1 MKQKNI
7 LLVFCDQLRSDM
19 ISSLGN
25 TIIKTPALD
34 RLVARGIT
42 FDNAYSPSPV
52 CVAARHAMHTGVPTY
67 ISGCTDNMAMPYYP
81 SFMEILSAN
90 GYQTHGIG
98 KMHFT
103 LKDNPRWGF
112 EGLEL
117 SEEVNGAK
125 NDAYRAMLYSNG
137 YEHVKD
143 LHGVRS
149 EMYYVPQVS
158 QVPERLHCNSW
169 LTERS
174 ISFLENR
181 DPSRPFFLMT
191 SYIKPHPPFE
201 NPVPWNKLYRC
212 SDMPDAFVPENS
224 NDLICHVNR
233 YQNAYK
239 YRSQGTD
246 RNLVRSMRAAYYG
259 CVSFL
264 DYTLGKIFDYLDE
277 TGLTE
282 ETLIVLTSD
291 HGEML
296 GDYNCYGKRC
306 FLEPASHIPLIVC
319 DPSSQSV
326 IHAATPVSLYDIF
339 PTLLSYAGIK
349 SESETYG
356 ANLLDIASKGHTER
370 TVYGQFSQEGT
381 GLYMARDLQYKYI
394 FSAADNR
401 EWLFDISQEAETEKD
416 TFHRLSETRDIS
428 DSHRN
433 IADSMKDRLITHFR
447 GLGIEAPFDGN
458 DFRRYPVLTVD
469 PYNDNLLLRQDPPSS
484 LMADNR

>member
-1 MKQKNI
+1 MKKKNI
-7 LLVFCDQLRSDM
+7 ILVFCDQLRSDM

-25 TIIKTPALD
+25 PIIRTPTLD
-34 RLVARGIT
+34 RLVSRGIT
-42 FDNAYSPSPV
+42 FDNAYTPSPV

-67 ISGCTDNMAMPYYP
+67 LSGCTDNMAMPYYP

-90 GYQTHGIG
+90 GYLTHGIG

-103 LKDNPRWGF
+103 LKENPCWGF

-117 SEEVNGAK
+117 SEEVNGAV

-143 LHGVRS
+143 LHGIRS
-149 EMYYVPQVS
+149 EMYYIPQVS

-169 LTERS
+169 LSERS

-181 DPSRPFFLMT
+181 DSSRPFFLMT

-212 SDMPDAFVPENS
+212 SDMPDAFIPENS
-224 NDLICHVNR
+224 DDLICYVNR
-233 YQNAYK
+233 NQNAYK
-239 YRSQGTD
+239 YRSQGRD

-259 CVSFL
+259 CVSFI
-264 DYTLGKIFDYLDE
+264 DYTLGKIIDYLDN
-277 TGLTE
+277 TGLIE
-282 ETLIVLTSD
+282 DTLIVVTAD

-319 DPSSQSV
+319 DPSSRVSAH
-326 IHAATPVSLYDIF
+326 IATPVSLYDIF
-339 PTLLSYAGIK
+339 PTLLSYADINTLP
-349 SESETYG
+349 ETYG
-356 ANLLDIASKGHTER
+356 SNLLGITANGDTDR
-370 TVYGQFSQEGT
+370 TIYGQFSRDGT
-381 GLYMARDLQYKYI
+381 GLYMARNLRYKYI

-401 EWLFDISQEAETEKD
+401 EWLFNTSQEANNEDES
-416 TFHRLSETRDIS
+416 FHMLSERLDIS
-428 DSHRN
+428 ASHRS
-433 IADSMKDRLITHFR
+433 IAESMKNRLITHFR
-447 GLGIEAPFDGN
+447 SLGIEAPFDGN
-458 DFRRYPVLTVD
+458 DFRRFPLLTVD
-469 PYNDNLLLRQDPPSS
+469 RYDDNLLLRQDPPSS
-484 LMADNR
+484 LFTYGI